1 MEYTSRD
8 ENYGERGNLH
18 CYLGDTC
25 FPPNMGALMRRG
37 SSWARNRRRGSQT
50 AATKDHSGSDGV
62 IRFVKED
69 EAAGLAVRIVGI
81 ANNRLQGFDPY
92 LADIVRLQFG
102 DRRFPVE
109 RVDVQAV
116 IDFVD
121 DAGNLPCGVAG
132 NRAMR

>member
-1 MEYTSRD
+1 MPPPVAALY
-8 ENYGERGNLH
+8 ERGRFWGLQ
-18 CYLGDTC
+18 
-25 FPPNMGALMRRG
+25 
-37 SSWARNRRRGSQT
+37 RRRQSQT

-116 IDFVD
+116 KGFFGC
-121 DAGNLPCGVAG
+121 AGKRPLCGEEDRTVVCG
-132 NRAMR
+132 LRSRRV